1 MNAVLSRLKDIGCN
15 VEQGL
20 EVCCGNED
28 RYLKSLNR
36 FAESQY
42 LDEQEKAYR
51 SKNIERCKA
60 FAREMSA
67 EYFNLGLDALYYL
80 NAALLE
86 LSGAKQFEELGEVL
100 SCLRERYNQ
109 YVNIIRS
116 AV

>member
-1 MNAVLSRLKDIGCN
+1 MNAVLSRLKDIGC
-15 VEQGL
+15 
-20 EVCCGNED
+20 
-28 RYLKSLNR
+28 
-36 FAESQY
+36 
-42 LDEQEKAYR
+42 
-51 SKNIERCKA
+51 
-60 FAREMSA
+60 
-67 EYFNLGLDALYYL
+67 

>member
-1 MNAVLSRLKDIGCN
+1 MNAVLSRLKDIGC
-15 VEQGL
+15 
-20 EVCCGNED
+20 
-28 RYLKSLNR
+28 
-36 FAESQY
+36 
-42 LDEQEKAYR
+42 
-51 SKNIERCKA
+51 
-60 FAREMSA
+60 
-67 EYFNLGLDALYYL
+67 NLGLDALYYL

>member
-1 MNAVLSRLKDIGCN
+1 
-15 VEQGL
+15 
-20 EVCCGNED
+20 
-28 RYLKSLNR
+28 
-36 FAESQY
+36 
-42 LDEQEKAYR
+42 
-51 SKNIERCKA
+51 
-60 FAREMSA
+60 MSA

>member
-36 FAESQY
+36 FAESRY

-60 FAREMSA
+60 
-67 EYFNLGLDALYYL
+67 
-80 NAALLE
+80 
-86 LSGAKQFEELGEVL
+86 
-100 SCLRERYNQ
+100 
-109 YVNIIRS
+109 IP
-116 AV
+116 